1 MLQLGDKMKPY
12 KPHSGVADTHE
23 FKRGIIVK
31 AHFGDV
37 IMRSLFGSCIL
48 ALCAGPVL
56 AGGIAEQP
64 TPPAIVP
71 AAPDAASTDFAGGYV
86 GLSFGHVSG
95 DVTETLGLVGGGTV
109 SNDRDIG
116 GDQAHGI
123 FAGYNWQRGNLVY
136 GAELTAWAV
145 SAPIVGPIELTTLTD
160 IRGRVGFAAGN
171 ALFYGA
177 VGWAWGTWKNTSSG
191 FDIGV
196 DGHSFG
202 LGVEYNV
209 TERLFVGLDYTAR
222 SMEGSGPAIDLDM
235 DVSTVALRGGF
246 RF

>member
-1 MLQLGDKMKPY
+1 MFRTTF
-12 KPHSGVADTHE
+12 VA
-23 FKRGIIVK
+23 V
-31 AHFGDV
+31 
-37 IMRSLFGSCIL
+37 S
-48 ALCAGPVL
+48 ALVASTAIGCAD
-56 AGGIAEQP
+56 GIAEQP
-64 TPPAIVP
+64 APPAIMP
-71 AAPDAASTDFAGGYV
+71 AASAAASTDFAGGYV
-86 GLSFGHVSG
+86 GLSYGHVSG
-95 DVTETLGLVGGGTV
+95 DVTETLSLFGGSTA
-109 SNDRDIG
+109 SIDLDID

-123 FAGYNWQRGNLVY
+123 FAGYNWQRGSLVY

-145 SAPIVGPIELTTLTD
+145 GAPIVGPIELTSLTD
-160 IRGRVGFAAGN
+160 IRGRVGFAADN

-177 VGWAWGTWKNTSSG
+177 VGWSWGTWENTSSG

-222 SMEGSGPAIDLDM
+222 SMDGSGPAIDLDM